1 MKAGQTD
8 FFLVDALGCSAAPLA
23 APVVGAGPRKQ
34 GAESAEPPDRSF
46 VSGLGVA
53 WVEERPQE
61 RAQESID
68 PLVAVLVGCRPRVL
82 VVPRESAERPEQVD
96 AGQV

>member
-1 MKAGQTD
+1 MKARQTD

-23 APVVGAGPRKQ
+23 APVVGMVGAGPRKQ

-61 RAQESID
+61 SID

-82 VVPRESAERPEQVD
+82 VVPREFAERPEQVD